1 MPKAVLEF
9 NLDDGEDKAAHL
21 RCIKADDM
29 ALFLWELLYNSKKGF
44 EYKLD
49 AGEFVDQYALLDAFY
64 EWIWEKVRE
73 RGIDLEEIIE

>member
-1 MPKAVLEF
+1 MEAHLIF
-9 NLDDGEDKAAHL
+9 NLDNGEDKAAHL

-29 ALFLWELLYNSKKGF
+29 ALFLWELLYNSRKKF

-49 AGEFVDQYALLDAFY
+49 AGEIVDQYALLDAFY
-64 EWIWEKVRE
+64 EYIWEKVKE

>member
-29 ALFLWELLYNSKKGF
+29 ALFLWELLYNSKKKF
-44 EYKLD
+44 EYRLD
-49 AGEFVDQYALLDAFY
+49 AGEIVDQYALLDAFY
-64 EWIWEKVRE
+64 EFMWDKLKE
-73 RGIDLEEIIE
+73 RGLDLEEIIE